1 MPLPTGCVLLRSVV
15 RCSLWVVG
23 KSGERALSRVLL
35 RTVESGAWRV
45 MREIE
50 SSLRSREDERTRT
63 VLLFLALSLNLVLS
77 RSCERRTDLLAL
89 EQPLLPKMESVF
101 GKTKSQK
108 RGKKCSKQS
117 KELSPCSGFY
127 SSNRSKSTSISLIPV
142 SALLLLLLSISCYIH
157 ALRE

>member
-50 SSLRSREDERTRT
+50 SSLRSREDENFRSPPTLSSRSAPIRD
-63 VLLFLALSLNLVLS
+63 LRSSALS
-77 RSCERRTDLLAL
+77 E
-89 EQPLLPKMESVF
+89 
-101 GKTKSQK
+101 
-108 RGKKCSKQS
+108 
-117 KELSPCSGFY
+117 
-127 SSNRSKSTSISLIPV
+127 
-142 SALLLLLLSISCYIH
+142 
-157 ALRE
+157 

>member
-50 SSLRSREDERTRT
+50 SSLRSREDENFRSPPTLSSRSAPIRDLAPWNRQSPSAASIAPRCQYDCVAPVPLRGLRTKNVDAQRRNEE
-63 VLLFLALSLNLVLS
+63 LGRNAPEPLS
-77 RSCERRTDLLAL
+77 RSFQGRVHDLGRRTDF
-89 EQPLLPKMESVF
+89 PLLMLFLED
-101 GKTKSQK
+101 G
-108 RGKKCSKQS
+108 
-117 KELSPCSGFY
+117 
-127 SSNRSKSTSISLIPV
+127 
-142 SALLLLLLSISCYIH
+142 
-157 ALRE
+157 

>member
-50 SSLRSREDERTRT
+50 SSLRSREDENFRSPPTLSSRSAPIRDLAPWNRQSPSAASIAPRCQYDCVAPVPLRGLRTKNVDAQRRNEEP
-63 VLLFLALSLNLVLS
+63 LFALSKDGSTILD
-77 RSCERRTDLLAL
+77 EGRRTGLQLLML
-89 EQPLLPKMESVF
+89 FSEDGGRITVD
-101 GKTKSQK
+101 
-108 RGKKCSKQS
+108 
-117 KELSPCSGFY
+117 
-127 SSNRSKSTSISLIPV
+127 V
-142 SALLLLLLSISCYIH
+142 S
-157 ALRE
+157 